1 MTVDIYIFLR
11 LYFYRCFNSLNIF
24 KVDRETKSSEL
35 KASVDSVLQELE
47 REVIAHASQHSD
59 DSDNDKQHKTDKKH
73 KNKKKKKLKDV
84 KKLEKVKKLIEKIKK
99 DKKIKKKKK
108 TKKATKNKDGES
120 VNDSNLDESMDT
132 SHDTSKD
139 DHDQNDKSLDT
150 SEDREENSADC
161 VAPPLSSSGMNKL
174 FALAGYQTSE
184 KEKLIAKDESKKMEE
199 PKSADNEKE
208 AEKMEE
214 KTDETVSDRSPINV
228 NKILQEKVSPP
239 NPLRFSFKKSSPGIG
254 FHNKLLSPEQDD
266 SPVLPKLDS
275 SRDPTPENLHAPLH
289 HADDSENTPEPATEV
304 VENEDKPL
312 VRESKSPSPIRLP
325 KMRDS
330 RSPAKVPIMR
340 DQRSPIRQP
349 DNNFSEERS
358 MVDHPNDID
367 TRDSGDRRDY
377 DKYRDNYDSY
387 DSRRKY
393 VSPRRGERDHNL
405 SPRKKHDVSMDREKE
420 YSPRNGYSPKRY
432 NDKSPRKLSPG
443 VKDHSSTRRD
453 SPGRYRS
460 PPRGSTGAQRRD
472 SPRRDHIST
481 PRKSSSGRL
490 SPRMNDYD
498 SRPPRSPR
506 RYGHDDGYNRSR
518 DRPLSPTPRS
528 PNNRPMNETRSNY
541 SPRYRRESTDRRSPR
556 GYSPRRYSPHGPRS
570 GSRGEGYRRSR
581 ERDRHSPSRYGHSPR
596 YDRRRLSPNARSP
609 PRRSPG
615 RYSPRN
621 RYGSPYS
628 PPRQGYG
635 RDDSRRL
642 SPTRHVSPSRRL
654 SHSRRSSSIRRAS
667 PPLRRPSP
675 RVGSPRKW
683 MSPPPGGRRSPYNN
697 RSPMR
702 GYSPRGRSPGGRYR
716 RSPERFDKAV
726 SPSYRRSPMRQDHPS
741 YVHSPRPDMRPDST
755 IPDSELSGHNQ
766 QYPSSLVPPLSAL
779 LTNDDYS
786 DSPKRLSL
794 DERLERELGLE
805 RDEHPP
811 PLQPP
816 MIPAVS
822 GKSAITLPTSI
833 PTYDDQYQSPLPG
846 ILCYSYILY
855 L

>member
-1 MTVDIYIFLR
+1 M
-11 LYFYRCFNSLNIF
+11 
-24 KVDRETKSSEL
+24 
-35 KASVDSVLQELE
+35 
-47 REVIAHASQHSD
+47 
-59 DSDNDKQHKTDKKH
+59 
-73 KNKKKKKLKDV
+73 KDV
-84 KKLEKVKKLIEKIKK
+84 KKLEKVKKLIEKMKK
-99 DKKIKKKKK
+99 EKKVKKKKK
-108 TKKATKNKDGES
+108 NKKATKNKDGET
-120 VNDSNLDESMDT
+120 VDDSILDEPMDT

-139 DHDQNDKSLDT
+139 DLDQIDKSEDT
-150 SEDREENSADC
+150 SEREENSADC

-174 FALAGYQTSE
+174 FALAGYQSSE
-184 KEKLIAKDESKKMEE
+184 KEKLTAEEESQNMVV
-199 PKSADNEKE
+199 PKE
-208 AEKMEE
+208 AVNEEEDEKTEE
-214 KTDETVSDRSPINV
+214 KADGIVSNRSPINV

-289 HADDSENTPEPATEV
+289 HADDSENTEQPAPEL
-304 VENEDKPL
+304 VENQDKPL
-312 VRESKSPSPIRLP
+312 PRESKSPSPIRLP
-325 KMRDS
+325 KMRDN

-340 DQRSPIRQP
+340 DQRSPIRQLE
-349 DNNFSEERS
+349 NNFSEERP
-358 MVDHPNDID
+358 MIDNPNDID
-367 TRDSGDRRDY
+367 IRDSGDRHDH

-405 SPRKKHDVSMDREKE
+405 SPRKKHDISLDRERE

-432 NDKSPRKLSPG
+432 NEKSPRKLSPS
-443 VKDHSSTRRD
+443 VRDHSSTRHNLI

-460 PPRGSTGAQRRD
+460 PPRGSIVAQPRE
-472 SPRRDHIST
+472 SPRRDHRS
-481 PRKSSSGRL
+481 PQRKSSPVRL
-490 SPRMNDYD
+490 SPRMKDYD
-498 SRPPRSPR
+498 SRPLRSPHI
-506 RYGHDDGYNRSR
+506 YDHVDGYNRSR

-528 PNNRPMNETRSNY
+528 PNNRPMTETRSNL

-556 GYSPRRYSPHGPRS
+556 GYSPRGYSPHG
-570 GSRGEGYRRSR
+570 SRREGYRLSR
-581 ERDRHSPSRYGHSPR
+581 ERDRHSPARYNHSPR
-596 YDRRRLSPNARSP
+596 YDRRRLSPHERSP

-621 RYGSPYS
+621 RYRSPYS
-628 PPRQGYG
+628 PSRQGYG

-642 SPTRHVSPSRRL
+642 SPTGIVSPSRRL
-654 SHSRRSSSIRRAS
+654 SRSRRSSSIRRAS
-667 PPLRRPSP
+667 PPHRRASP
-675 RVGSPRKW
+675 HGGSPRKW
-683 MSPPPGGRRSPYNN
+683 MSPPRGGRRSPYNN

-702 GYSPRGRSPGGRYR
+702 NYSPRGRSPGGRYR

-726 SPSYRRSPMRQDHPS
+726 SPSYRRSPMRQDHPN

-766 QYPSSLVPPLSAL
+766 QYPSSLAPPLSAL
-779 LTNDDYS
+779 LTHDEYS

-805 RDEHPP
+805 RDVQQPL
-811 PLQPP
+811 LQPP
-816 MIPAVS
+816 VMPTVS

-833 PTYDDQYQSPLPG
+833 PTYDDQHQSPLPG
-846 ILCYSYILY
+846 IYI
-855 L
+855 